1 MIKKYACPLCNKM
14 IPMTRQSIDAHN
26 CKSKQMPKGIKM
38 AKIIPFTG
46 ITQLDFPPDRI
57 LEAAMGELEGVIIIG
72 YDKNNK
78 EYFASSYADG
88 GTVLWL
94 LERCKNRLMHIEIE
108 TGKEEV

>member
-1 MIKKYACPLCNKM
+1 
-14 IPMTRQSIDAHN
+14 MTRKAIDAHV
-26 CKSKQMPKGIKM
+26 CKSKQKGIKM

-57 LEAAMGELEGVIIIG
+57 LEKAMGELEGVVILG
-72 YDKNNK
+72 YDKENR

-94 LERCKNRLMHIEIE
+94 MERCKNRLMN
-108 TGKEEV
+108 